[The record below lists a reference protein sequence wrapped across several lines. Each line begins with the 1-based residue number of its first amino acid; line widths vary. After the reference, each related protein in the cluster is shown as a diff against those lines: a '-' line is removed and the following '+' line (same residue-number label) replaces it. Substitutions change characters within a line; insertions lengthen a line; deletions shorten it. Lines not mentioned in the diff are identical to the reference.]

1 MKKIFLAIFISV
13 FCFSSNAQ
21 SLRLKKAD
29 KLYNQL
35 AYQAASDIYEDFLD
49 SKEMTSTVLNRLA
62 MCYYNTNQM
71 EKSAATFAKFIKT
84 ETATTEELFYYAQAL
99 KQSGKI
105 KEGDEQLRLLYAKS
119 SQDLRAKSL
128 IENLNYFEELKAK
141 GEQYSLKNLSIN
153 SEFSDFGGYEY
164 FNSVVFLSARNQSLA
179 VKRQWTWDGTGFLD
193 AFLADDAKG
202 DLKNEAL
209 FEKISSKYHEGPIC
223 FDGGTGLYFTRNS
236 AGKDKYGQD
245 GIQNLSLYFGQ
256 VDVLGGIDI
265 SVLPFCSSEYSVGHP
280 TLSPDKKTLYFA
292 SDMPGSQGVDIYQVA
307 IEGPNKFGVPK
318 KLEGKVNTE
327 GDEMFPFVSSNG
339 TLYFSSNGHI
349 GFGGLD
355 VFMLNKNGDVVN
367 LGSPLNSINDDFA
380 FILKQDNK
388 TGFVSSNR
396 AGGKGGDDIYSFT
409 FTGPIEIEISGF
421 VTLDGNKKTIPG
433 AYVVLIDEKGK
444 QITSVLTDESGH
456 YVLPALSG
464 KQYTIQ
470 VKHEG
475 FQTEEAKL
483 TTQETSVKKDFSLK
497 ESSVVLLFNVEEK
510 KTETPLSDVKI
521 KLEDLTFKTIQNLNS
536 DSKGSAQQIYSTYKV
551 GDSMNMQITLSKE
564 GYLTKTVKLQI
575 PIQSREV
582 NVSEMLD
589 IALSKLQ
596 VGNDLSQMIDINPI
610 YFYLGKFAIRKDAAI
625 ELDKIVKVMNEYP
638 SMKIELGSHTDCRS
652 SKSSNQALSDKR
664 AKASADYIKKRIT
677 NPERIKGVGYGESRL
692 KVNCPCEGNVKSDC
706 PEEEHQKN
714 RRTEFIIVSM

>member
-1 MKKIFLAIFISV
+1 DGELSETGM
-13 FCFSSNAQ
+13 
-21 SLRLKKAD
+21 LR
-29 KLYNQL
+29 
-35 AYQAASDIYEDFLD
+35 
-49 SKEMTSTVLNRLA
+49 
-62 MCYYNTNQM
+62 
-71 EKSAATFAKFIKT
+71 
-84 ETATTEELFYYAQAL
+84 
-99 KQSGKI
+99 
-105 KEGDEQLRLLYAKS
+105 
-119 SQDLRAKSL
+119 
-128 IENLNYFEELKAK
+128 
-141 GEQYSLKNLSIN
+141 SIC
-153 SEFSDFGGYEY
+153 
-164 FNSVVFLSARNQSLA
+164 
-179 VKRQWTWDGTGFLD
+179 
-193 AFLADDAKG
+193 
-202 DLKNEAL
+202 
-209 FEKISSKYHEGPIC
+209 SKYHEGPLC
-223 FDGGTGLYFTRNS
+223 FDGGTGLYFTRNN
-236 AGKDKYGQD
+236 AGKTRFDQN
-245 GIQNLSLYFGQ
+245 GIRNLSMFFGA
-256 VDVLGGIDI
+256 VDVLGGI
-265 SVLPFCSSEYSVGHP
+265 SETLMPFCSAEYSVGHP
-280 TLSPDKKTLYFA
+280 ALSPDKKTLYFA
-292 SDMPGSQGVDIYQVA
+292 SDMPGSKGVDIYEVPVLGFGKWGTPKRV
-307 IEGPNKFGVPK
+307 EGN
-318 KLEGKVNTE
+318 VNTD

-355 VFMLNKNGDVVN
+355 VFMLNKNGEVVN

-380 FILKQDNK
+380 FILKSDNK

-409 FTGPIEIEISGF
+409 YTGPIEIEISGV
-421 VTLDGNKKTIPG
+421 VTLDGSKKTIAG

-470 VKHEG
+470 VKHDG
-475 FQTEEAKL
+475 FQTEEAQL
-483 TTQETSVKKDFSLK
+483 ITQETSVKKDFSLK
-497 ESSVVLLFNVEEK
+497 ESAVVLLFNVEEK
-510 KTETPLSDVKI
+510 ATETPLSDVKI

-536 DSKGSAQQIYSTYKV
+536 DSKGTAQQIYSMYKV

-564 GYLTKTVKLQI
+564 GYLTKIVKLQI

-589 IALSKLQ
+589 IALIKLQ

-610 YFYLGKFAIRKDAAI
+610 YFDLGKFAIRKDAAI

-692 KVNCPCEGNVKSDC
+692 KVNCPCEGNVKSNC